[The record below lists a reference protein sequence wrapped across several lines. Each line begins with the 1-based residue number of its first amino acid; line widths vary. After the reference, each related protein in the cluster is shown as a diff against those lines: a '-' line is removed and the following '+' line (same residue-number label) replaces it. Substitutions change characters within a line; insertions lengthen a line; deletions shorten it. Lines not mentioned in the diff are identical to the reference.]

1 MTVRVPLTQGKVALI
16 DDGDAERVLALKWSL
31 HIVPNAKTLHARHAW
46 VEDGKWR
53 AVKLHRFILGL
64 GPGDPHVY
72 HWDGDGLN
80 NQRANLRLATPQ
92 QIIWHLR
99 GRGES
104 DLKGVARTPAG
115 TFRAMMWRDAQ
126 TPVALGT
133 YDTAEEAARMYDA
146 AATIARG
153 EFAWTNFADLDAD
166 AVARARRVLAGDRSA
181 LPRRKAP
188 SQRLTDDDVCEIRR
202 RYMTGDVYQQDLA
215 AEYGVTEG
223 AIQHAISGRSFKH
236 IHDPAPITID
246 MRTIRN
252 RERSTA

>member
-80 NQRANLRLATPQ
+80 NQRANLRIATVQ
-92 QIIWHLR
+92 QNRWNAPAR
-99 GRGES
+99 SETGF
-104 DLKGVARTPAG
+104 KGVSATRHGAFAAYIPLANGNARY
-115 TFRAMMWRDAQ
+115 
-126 TPVALGT
+126 LGT
-133 YDTAEEAARMYDA
+133 YDTAEEAARVYDA
-146 AATIARG
+146 AAVTLRG
-153 EFAWTNFADLDAD
+153 DFAWTNFPEADDA
-166 AVARARRVLAGDRSA
+166 AMARARAILSGDVSA
-181 LPRRKAP
+181 LPRRKTAM
-188 SQRLTDDDVCEIRR
+188 QRLTNDDVCEIRR

-215 AEYGVTEG
+215 AEYGVTVG